1 MEAGVSVRTVYRD
14 LNLLQEAGIPLCLDE
29 DRRGYVIDSIFR
41 LRASPLANE
50 ELCAL
55 MIAACTLP
63 TSVGNRYEA
72 ALRQAHSKL
81 LSQLPCEFREQVGHV
96 LARYRPYAANPDQA
110 EAIYPVVLNA
120 MQDHRQSG

>member
-1 MEAGVSVRTVYRD
+1 
-14 LNLLQEAGIPLCLDE
+14 
-29 DRRGYVIDSIFR
+29 
-41 LRASPLANE
+41 
-50 ELCAL
+50 